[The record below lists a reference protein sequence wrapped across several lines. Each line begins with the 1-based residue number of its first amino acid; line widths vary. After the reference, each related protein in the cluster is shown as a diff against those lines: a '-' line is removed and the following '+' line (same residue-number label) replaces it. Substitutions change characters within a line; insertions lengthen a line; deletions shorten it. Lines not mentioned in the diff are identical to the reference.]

1 MRKTFVAFVVG
12 ALLGVAAPVAADY
25 MDLLIT
31 SKLTDLENAVK
42 KMSVQLFTIQQE
54 VQGTR
59 RDLKKLADAV
69 EEEEQAWRKLKEAG
83 K

>member
-42 KMSVQLFTIQQE
+42 KLSEQLFTIQQE

-59 RDLKKLADAV
+59 RDLKKLADAI
-69 EEEEQAWRKLKEAG
+69 EEEQAWRKLKEAG

>member
-25 MDLLIT
+25 MGMLIT

-42 KMSVQLFTIQQE
+42 KMSEQLFTIQQE

-59 RDLKKLADAV
+59 RDLKKLADAI
-69 EEEEQAWRKLKEAG
+69 EEEQAWRKLKETG